1 MEQQKNLCIFIKILV
16 DFLFYPNKISTFAK
30 LINMSHQIKHAGV
43 VESVEDGCIRVR
55 ILQTSACAGCKVA
68 GHCHASEAKEKI
80 VDVYQ
85 MPTGKD
91 LKPGMPVV
99 VCASPQVAAH
109 ALLLG
114 FGIPFL
120 LLVGVVVLM
129 TLLGVDEAW
138 AALAGLT
145 AMIPYYI
152 ILYFLRG
159 RLREKLAF
167 TLEDR

>member
-1 MEQQKNLCIFIKILV
+1 M
-16 DFLFYPNKISTFAK
+16 FYPKKNSTFAK
-30 LINMSHQIKHAGV
+30 LINMSHQIKHSGV
-43 VESVEDGCIRVR
+43 VESVEEGRIRIR

-68 GHCHASEAKEKI
+68 GHCHAAEAKEKM

-85 MPTGKD
+85 VPSGHQ
-91 LKPGMPVV
+91 LKLGMTVT
-99 VCASPQVAAH
+99 VCASSQVAAR

-120 LLVGVVVLM
+120 LLVGVVFFMSMLKVE
-129 TLLGVDEAW
+129 EAW
-138 AALAGLT
+138 AALAGLA

-159 RLREKLAF
+159 RLREKLTF
-167 TLEDR
+167 TLEDL

>member
-1 MEQQKNLCIFIKILV
+1 
-16 DFLFYPNKISTFAK
+16 
-30 LINMSHQIKHAGV
+30 
-43 VESVEDGCIRVR
+43 
-55 ILQTSACAGCKVA
+55 
-68 GHCHASEAKEKI
+68 
-80 VDVYQ
+80 
-85 MPTGKD
+85 
-91 LKPGMPVV
+91 MPVV